1 MSVQGLIYV
10 LGQVVQ
16 AKVPRG
22 LKIFRVWDDN
32 LVNKQVFKKVH
43 GFWQTHNACFE
54 LIRLFLRQFGFTSE
68 RRNGDIKKVLECTI
82 VGERLRLV
90 VTLFRGCR
98 AGNQRYPLG
107 GVWNHQKSIYG

>member
-32 LVNKQVFKKVH
+32 LVNKQVFKKSPRILANPQCV
-43 GFWQTHNACFE
+43 FRTHKIIFE
-54 LIRLFLRQFGFTSE
+54 AIWFY
-68 RRNGDIKKVLECTI
+68 I
-82 VGERLRLV
+82 GE
-90 VTLFRGCR
+90 TK
-98 AGNQRYPLG
+98 
-107 GVWNHQKSIYG
+107 W